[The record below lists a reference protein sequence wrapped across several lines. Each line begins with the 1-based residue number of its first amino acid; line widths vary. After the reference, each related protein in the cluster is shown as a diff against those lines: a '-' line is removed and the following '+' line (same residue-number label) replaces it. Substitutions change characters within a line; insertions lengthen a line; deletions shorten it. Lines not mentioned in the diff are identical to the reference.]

1 MRYVRKTPLPKKGQV
16 SIGRPE
22 IIEGPILQKLVDAF
36 SLGCTDEEACIYVD
50 ISMATLYNYQE
61 RHPEFVERKKLLK
74 QRPFLKARNTVVK
87 ALDEPDHAE
96 WYLERKGR
104 DEFGAK
110 TKIDYTQTDATS
122 GTNAEIVKN
131 ALLAMPPEERA
142 AIISQLP
149 TPPSPPP
156 PAPTGTPS

>member
-1 MRYVRKTPLPKKGQV
+1 MRYVRKTPLPKKGEI

-22 IIEGPILQKLVDAF
+22 IIEGPILQKLIDAF

-50 ISMATLYNYQE
+50 INMSTLYNYQE

-87 ALDEPDHAE
+87 SLDDPDHAE

-104 DEFGAK
+104 DEFGVKA
-110 TKIDYTQTDATS
+110 KIDYTQTDAS
-122 GTNAEIVKN
+122 AGSNADVVKN
-131 ALLAMPPEERA
+131 ALMALTPEERA
-142 AIISQLP
+142 QVIAQV
-149 TPPSPPP
+149 PPP
-156 PAPTGTPS
+156 PAPGVPQ